1 MRYQSILCA
10 AVLALFAGWDLP
22 ALAVDPGD
30 TGPVDVPAEGAPPS
44 PDADADTEPGGAADS
59 QPWGGSE
66 ANTLTLS
73 LQEAIE
79 LGLQNNLGVQI
90 QRFNPLIAEEDL
102 RIAWGAYDPI
112 WESELGWNKERLPS
126 SFTLDGTELSTGKTL
141 DGEGG
146 FVGLLP
152 LLSTQYSAKLASQ
165 RVTSNSS
172 IQSLSP
178 EYRSTTIFSVTQ
190 PLLRDLI
197 WNEPW
202 TRVKVSTIG
211 YESSREAFR
220 LDVMNI
226 VAGTED
232 AYWNLIATHEEML
245 VAEKSLETAR
255 ALLDQ
260 TQIQYEVGVVS
271 RVEVVQSEAGVAD
284 REFRLIVA
292 KNRYRQSQDD
302 LIDLVLGEQLRP
314 ETTLAIEPTDRAG
327 DYVTYDVDVEEST
340 RVAFENRPELT
351 LANQEIERLIIQEK
365 FAKNQ
370 RLPRFDVTGSYYY
383 QGLSGR
389 QNPDN
394 DPSCRFV
401 DPVAEPR
408 CDPTNPAFDP
418 AALAAPRRN
427 YGDSYNDFY
436 DSNGANNWAV
446 GGFFSIPIP
455 NTSARHRYTQAQIEL
470 RQTRTQKRRVEL
482 DIIVQIRAATRN
494 IRSSQQGIEA
504 ALRGVAAAAEQL
516 RAEQIRLEY
525 GESTPFDVLLRED
538 DLVQFESQ
546 KITAFQVYRSSL
558 TALDRQQG
566 TILRNRNIAID
577 EVMTLR

>member
-10 AVLALFAGWDLP
+10 AALALSVSWAP
-22 ALAVDPGD
+22 ATPAADPSD
-30 TGPVDVPAEGAPPS
+30 TAPADVPAGAGPVSPGADS
-44 PDADADTEPGGAADS
+44 EPDAAADS
-59 QPWGGSE
+59 QPWGGTE
-66 ANTLTLS
+66 ANTLELS

-112 WESELGWNKERLPS
+112 WESEIGWNKERLPS
-126 SFTLDGTELSTGKTL
+126 SFTLDGTELNTGKTL

-178 EYRSTTIFSVTQ
+178 EYRSTTVFSLTQ

-202 TRVKVSTIG
+202 TRVKVSAIG
-211 YESSREAFR
+211 YASSLEAFR

-260 TQIQYEVGVVS
+260 TQIQYEVGVIS
-271 RVEVVQSEAGVAD
+271 KVEVVQAEAGVAD

-292 KNRYRQSQDD
+292 RNRYRQSQDD

-370 RLPRFDVTGSYYY
+370 RLPQLDAVASYFY
-383 QGLSGR
+383 QGLSGKD
-389 QNPDN
+389 NPD
-394 DPSCRFV
+394 
-401 DPVAEPR
+401 
-408 CDPTNPAFDP
+408 CDFGGPCPPTGLPP
-418 AALAAPRRN
+418 K

-436 DSNGANNWAV
+436 DSEGANSWSV
-446 GGFFSIPIP
+446 RGFFSIPIP

-470 RQTRTQKRRVEL
+470 RQARTQKRRVEL

-494 IRSSQQGIEA
+494 ILSSQHGIEA

-516 RAEQIRLEY
+516 RAEEIRLEY

-538 DLVQFESQ
+538 DLVTSESQ
-546 KITAFQVYRSSL
+546 KIAAFQAYRTSL

>member
-1 MRYQSILCA
+1 MRFQSILCA
-10 AVLALFAGWDLP
+10 AVLV
-22 ALAVDPGD
+22 LAVSWVPATLADDPSD
-30 TGPVDVPAEGAPPS
+30 TGPVDIPAGAGQPS
-44 PDADADTEPGGAADS
+44 RAADSEPGAAADS
-59 QPWGGSE
+59 QPWGGTE
-66 ANTLTLS
+66 ANTLELS
-73 LQEAIE
+73 LQEAIT

-90 QRFNPLIAEEDL
+90 QRFNPFIAEEDM

-112 WESELGWNKERLPS
+112 WESEIGWNSERLPAS
-126 SFTLDGTELSTGKTL
+126 SGFDATDLSTGKTL

-165 RVTSNSS
+165 RVTTNFRFSD
-172 IQSLSP
+172 LSP
-178 EYRSTTIFSVTQ
+178 EYRSTTIFSLTQ

-211 YESSREAFR
+211 YESSLEAFR

-232 AYWNLIATHEEML
+232 AYWNLIADHEEML

-260 TQIQYEVGVVS
+260 TQIQYDVGVVS
-271 RVEVVQSEAGVAD
+271 KVEVVQAEAGVAD

-292 KNRYRQSQDD
+292 RNRYRQSQDD

-314 ETTLAIEPTDRAG
+314 ETTLAIEPTDRAD

-351 LANQEIERLIIQEK
+351 LANQEIERLVIQEK

-370 RLPRFDVTGSYYY
+370 RLPRLDVTGSYFY

-389 QNPDN
+389 DNPD
-394 DPSCRFV
+394 CRDF
-401 DPVAEPR
+401 AG
-408 CDPTNPAFDP
+408 
-418 AALAAPRRN
+418 ALCVSGLPPN
-427 YGDSYNDFY
+427 YGDSYNNFY
-436 DSNGANNWAV
+436 ASNGANNWDV
-446 GGFFSIPIP
+446 RGYFSIPIP

-470 RQTRTQKRRVEL
+470 RQARTQKRRVEL
-482 DIIVQIRAATRN
+482 DIVVQIRTAARD
-494 IRSSQQGIEA
+494 ILSSQEGIEA
-504 ALRGVAAAAEQL
+504 AERGVAAAAEQL
-516 RAEQIRLEY
+516 RAEEIRLEY

-538 DLVQFESQ
+538 DLVTSESQ
-546 KITAFQVYRSSL
+546 KITAFQAYRTSL

-577 EVMTLR
+577 EVLSMR